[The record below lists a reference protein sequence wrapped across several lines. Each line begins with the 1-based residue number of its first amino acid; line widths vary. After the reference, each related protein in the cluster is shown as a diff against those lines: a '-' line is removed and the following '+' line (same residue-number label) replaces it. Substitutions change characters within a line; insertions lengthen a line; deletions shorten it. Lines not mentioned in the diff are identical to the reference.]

1 MAYCGK
7 CGHQNNDDAL
17 FCGGCGAPLKKADDN
32 RPDPPHWERIHL
44 QREGAPGKEEGTAP
58 RRESTP
64 PRRERSGGVWGDMA
78 ERRRKAGQP
87 EKQEPEKKK
96 KKGSCLRRLLL
107 WTVGIMV
114 ALVGALWL
122 FAKYI
127 DGDGGDGGEK
137 DDQNPATFERIM
149 SPAAVDSLVEA
160 RGFPKTTDDVAPL
173 AGDYV
178 GEAQGYIINIILK
191 PKQDGKMVGK
201 VVMKANGHPVVRDG
215 VYCYCGNSIYATYK
229 YDTHVERNK
238 VQNYFYAMPDRK
250 SIMMIDGGQ
259 YILKRK
265 DPPPVHKGQGS
276 GTLLSRAH
284 TLCLSE
290 AGLTSANEEH
300 EYPIKDEN
308 NTIQYGTYTT
318 QLEAK
323 GEMHTLTYVFEPYE
337 GENMLIL
344 AKVTAHADDD
354 FSNIQK
360 TFIGYCGHSIYA
372 MYNCDEEDIEFEKKP
387 LCLFYA
393 NSDGKSFSIFDKGK
407 LFMEFKLAK

>member
-32 RPDPPHWERIHL
+32 RPDPPRWERIHL
-44 QREGAPGKEEGTAP
+44 QREGAPEKEEGTTP

-96 KKGSCLRRLLL
+96 KKGGCLRRLLL

-149 SPAAVDSLVEA
+149 SPAAV
-160 RGFPKTTDDVAPL
+160 DDVAPL

>member
-1 MAYCGK
+1 
-7 CGHQNNDDAL
+7 
-17 FCGGCGAPLKKADDN
+17 
-32 RPDPPHWERIHL
+32 
-44 QREGAPGKEEGTAP
+44 
-58 RRESTP
+58 
-64 PRRERSGGVWGDMA
+64 
-78 ERRRKAGQP
+78 
-87 EKQEPEKKK
+87 
-96 KKGSCLRRLLL
+96 
-107 WTVGIMV
+107 
-114 ALVGALWL
+114 
-122 FAKYI
+122 
-127 DGDGGDGGEK
+127 
-137 DDQNPATFERIM
+137 
-149 SPAAVDSLVEA
+149 
-160 RGFPKTTDDVAPL
+160 
-173 AGDYV
+173 
-178 GEAQGYIINIILK
+178 
-191 PKQDGKMVGK
+191 
-201 VVMKANGHPVVRDG
+201 
-215 VYCYCGNSIYATYK
+215 
-229 YDTHVERNK
+229 
-238 VQNYFYAMPDRK
+238 MPDRK

>member
-1 MAYCGK
+1 MVYCGK

-32 RPDPPHWERIHL
+32 RPDPPRWERIHL
-44 QREGAPGKEEGTAP
+44 QREGAPEKEEGTTP
-58 RRESTP
+58 RREKGASIWA
-64 PRRERSGGVWGDMA
+64 EMA

-96 KKGSCLRRLLL
+96 KKGGCLRRLLL

-127 DGDGGDGGEK
+127 DGDGGEK

-191 PKQDGKMVGK
+191 PKLDGKMVGK

>member
-32 RPDPPHWERIHL
+32 RPDPPRWERIHL
-44 QREGAPGKEEGTAP
+44 QREGAPRKEEGTTP

-96 KKGSCLRRLLL
+96 KKGGCLRRLLL

-127 DGDGGDGGEK
+127 DGDSGDGGEK

-173 AGDYV
+173 AGDYDV
-178 GEAQGYIINIILK
+178 TAQGYVVTVSLEPAPN
-191 PKQDGKMVGK
+191 GKVVGK
-201 VVMKANGHPVVRDG
+201 VEMKLDGRSKVKG
-215 VYCYCGNSIYATYK
+215 VYAYCGNRIYGIYENEEDVGGKA
-229 YDTHVERNK
+229 R
-238 VQNYFYAMPDRK
+238 NYFYVFEDRK
-250 SIMMIDGGQ
+250 SIMMIDGEE

-265 DPPPVHKGQGS
+265 EPS
-276 GTLLSRAH
+276 GL
-284 TLCLSE
+284 
-290 AGLTSANEEH
+290 
-300 EYPIKDEN
+300 
-308 NTIQYGTYTT
+308 
-318 QLEAK
+318 
-323 GEMHTLTYVFEPYE
+323 
-337 GENMLIL
+337 
-344 AKVTAHADDD
+344 
-354 FSNIQK
+354 
-360 TFIGYCGHSIYA
+360 
-372 MYNCDEEDIEFEKKP
+372 
-387 LCLFYA
+387 
-393 NSDGKSFSIFDKGK
+393 
-407 LFMEFKLAK
+407 